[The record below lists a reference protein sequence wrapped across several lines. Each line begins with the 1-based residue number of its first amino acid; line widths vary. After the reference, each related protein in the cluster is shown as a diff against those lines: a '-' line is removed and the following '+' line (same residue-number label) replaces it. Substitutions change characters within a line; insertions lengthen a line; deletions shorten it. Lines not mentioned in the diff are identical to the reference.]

1 MITSRRRTVLV
12 AAAAAVTAA
21 LALTS
26 CSQGG
31 GSKDAAAG
39 SDDIQLKWAL
49 AAAPRALD
57 MYGDF
62 SSNANIV
69 DSLVYESLVKLDDLK
84 LEPSLAT
91 KWEATTPTT
100 YVYTLRDDATFSD
113 GKPVTADDVAF
124 SFNRHI
130 AAGSTSSS
138 VSHLKTLKEA
148 KVTGEHEVTIELT
161 QPDAT
166 WIYDPLFAPIVE
178 KSVVEKAGAQ
188 YGAPGTAVVGSGP
201 YTVESFDASTGITLK
216 RNDKYW
222 GKKPAVSSVAFSYIA
237 DPSALSLAL
246 RSGDVDGY
254 FGIALSKVS
263 QFKNVSG
270 VTIEQGDGLA
280 TSSLMFDVETKPFD
294 DIHVRKAIASS
305 WDAESFTKNVLGGYA
320 KPANAIASPG
330 FWTNLA
336 DKDEIAKIYDSIPT
350 TKFDMK
356 TAKAELAKSSVP
368 DGFTTSI
375 SYPDARPEL
384 GQALQVLAE
393 NLKTIGI
400 TLNVKEIPYQQWVS
414 LISGSHDGLTVQV
427 AQWNP
432 DYPDPSDLIVSQYPS
447 SHAVPNQYNLS
458 NYKNPEV
465 DTMIDQELAST
476 DPAERKTLMTSILQ
490 TVAKDVPNVNLYW
503 PSTLMAIRAPY
514 QYSGYNGMYSSEQWT
529 YNITKK

>member
-1 MITSRRRTVLV
+1 MTTSRRRTIL
-12 AAAAAVTAA
+12 AAAAVAVTAA

-31 GSKDAAAG
+31 SKDAAAG
-39 SDDIQLKWAL
+39 SHDINLKWAL
-49 AAAPRALD
+49 AAAPRGID
-57 MYGDF
+57 MYADF
-62 SSNANIV
+62 SSNANVV
-69 DSLVYESLVKLDDLK
+69 DSLVYESLVKLDNLK
-84 LEPSLAT
+84 LEPSIAT
-91 KWEATTPTT
+91 KWVAKTPTT

-113 GKPVTADDVAF
+113 GNPVTADDVAY

-130 AAGSTSSS
+130 AEGSTSAS

-148 KVTGEHEVTIELT
+148 TVTGKDEVTIELT
-161 QPDAT
+161 KPDAT

-178 KSVVEKAGAQ
+178 KSVVEEAGAE
-188 YGAPGTAVVGSGP
+188 YGAPGTTIVGSGP
-201 YTVESFDASTGITLK
+201 YTVTSFDASTGITLK

-222 GKKPAVSSVAFSYIA
+222 GKKPAVASIDFSYIA

-246 RSGDVDGY
+246 RSGDVDGF
-254 FGIALSKVS
+254 FGVPLSKVS

-270 VTIEQGDGLA
+270 VSIVQGEGLA
-280 TSSLMFDVETKPFD
+280 TASLMFDVQTKPFD
-294 DIHVRKAIASS
+294 DIHVRKAIASA
-305 WDAESFTKNVLGGYA
+305 WDAASFTKNVLGGYA

-336 DKDEIAKIYDSIPT
+336 DKDEVAKIYDSIPT
-350 TKFDMK
+350 IPFDLK
-356 TAKAELAKSSVP
+356 AAKAELAKSSVP

-375 SYPDARPEL
+375 SYPDSRPEL

-393 NLKTIGI
+393 NLKSIGI
-400 TLNVKEIPYQQWVS
+400 TLNVKEIPYQQWVT
-414 LISGSHDGLTVQV
+414 LISGSHDNLTIQI

-432 DYPDPSDLIVSQYPS
+432 DYPDPSDFILSQYPS

-465 DTMIDQELAST
+465 DAMIDSELAST
-476 DPAERKTLMTSILQ
+476 DSAERVKLMTSILQ

-503 PSTLMAIRAPY
+503 PSTLMAIRSPY
-514 QYSGYNGMYSSEQWT
+514 QYSNYNGMYYSEQWVDH
-529 YNITKK
+529 ITEK

>member
-1 MITSRRRTVLV
+1 MITSRRRTLLGA
-12 AAAAAVTAA
+12 AAAAAVAV

-26 CSQGG
+26 CSQSG
-31 GSKDAAAG
+31 GSKG
-39 SDDIQLKWAL
+39 SADSQDIQLKWAL
-49 AAAPRALD
+49 ASAPRALD

-62 SSNANIV
+62 SSNANVV
-69 DSLVYESLVKLDDLK
+69 DSLVYESLVKLDNLK

-91 KWEATTPTT
+91 KWEATSPTT

-113 GKPVTADDVAF
+113 GNPVTADDVAF

-130 AAGSTSSS
+130 AEGSTSAS
-138 VSHLKTLKEA
+138 VSHLKTLKQA
-148 KVTGEHEVTIELT
+148 TVTGEHEVTIELT
-161 QPDAT
+161 KPDAT
-166 WIYDPLFAPIVE
+166 WIYDPLFAPVVE

-188 YGAPGTAVVGSGP
+188 YGAPGTKVVGSGP
-201 YTVESFDASTGITLK
+201 YTVASFDASSGIKLE
-216 RNDKYW
+216 RNAKYW
-222 GKKPAVSSVAFSYIA
+222 GTKPSVSSVDFSYIA

-254 FGIALSKVS
+254 FGVALSKVS

-270 VTIEQGDGLA
+270 VSIEQGDGLA
-280 TSSLMFDVETKPFD
+280 TASLMFDTQSKPFD
-294 DIHVRKAIASS
+294 DIHVRKAIASA
-305 WDAESFTKNVLGGYA
+305 WDASSFTKSVLGGYA

-336 DKDEIAKIYDSIPT
+336 DKDEVAKIYDSIPT
-350 TKFDMK
+350 IKFDMK
-356 TAKAELAKSSVP
+356 TAKSELAQSSVP
-368 DGFTTSI
+368 DGFSASI

-400 TLNVKEIPYQQWVS
+400 DLTVKEIPYQQWVS
-414 LISGSHDGLTVQV
+414 LISGSHDGLMIQI

-432 DYPDPSDLIVSQYPS
+432 DYPDPSDLVLSQYPS

-465 DTMIDQELAST
+465 DKMIDEELAST
-476 DPAERKTLMTSILQ
+476 DPAERVKLLTSILQ

-514 QYSGYNGMYSSEQWT
+514 QYSDYNGMYSSEQWI